1 MFYSDTKR
9 RWNTATVEVSR
20 LRCLTRSSTL
30 YFNTGTP
37 SRLCLG
43 VDAEQKK
50 MKKKNKNTKYPTS
63 RLRCAT
69 RLQRKNVLSIGV
81 SIDVE
86 AVSLVEHDVAR
97 GYMQNGQADRQ
108 RPQAAVVSRV
118 TSC

>member
-9 RWNTATVEVSR
+9 RWNTAAVEVSR

-30 YFNTGTP
+30 YFNTDTP

-43 VDAEQKK
+43 VDAEQKNEE
-50 MKKKNKNTKYPTS
+50 KNKNTKYPTS